1 MLSVEIINK
10 SINHA
15 TATSFRCQGQRKH
28 AHFYSMYRTKWDI
41 LPIMLPQNVT
51 SIVQVMS
58 NFHIQR
64 VRKLL
69 SRPKVK
75 ATWPKRFSMTLTSI
89 SVC

>member
-1 MLSVEIINK
+1 
-10 SINHA
+10 
-15 TATSFRCQGQRKH
+15 
-28 AHFYSMYRTKWDI
+28 
-41 LPIMLPQNVT
+41 MLPQNVT

-75 ATWPKRFSMTLTSI
+75 AMSPKRFSMTLTSI